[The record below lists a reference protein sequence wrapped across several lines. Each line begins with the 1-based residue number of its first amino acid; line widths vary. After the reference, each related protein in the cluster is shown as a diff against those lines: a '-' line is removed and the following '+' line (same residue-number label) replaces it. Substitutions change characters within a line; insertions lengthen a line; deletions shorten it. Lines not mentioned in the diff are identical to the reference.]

1 MRSVATAILAIAAI
15 FICHV
20 PAPAQDY
27 PSRSI
32 HLTVPVA
39 AGGGMDTLARLIA
52 AKYGGALGVP
62 IVVDNRP
69 GGAENIGI
77 SQIARAEPDGYSLL
91 LSSNS
96 ITINPSL
103 YKDLAYDANK
113 DLTPI
118 GKVTVM
124 PIVVATLAPAPNK
137 TLSDLIAYAKANPRK
152 LSYGTPGVGT
162 PHHLGMELLK
172 SEAGIELLHVPY
184 RGTAPGLT
192 DLLAGNIGLLISTIT
207 PIQSYLDSGQLHAI
221 ATFSPKRLAQYPAI
235 PTASET
241 FPGFNVEIW
250 HGVFAPSMTPAII
263 RDKLTE
269 KLSAVMKDE
278 ELIKQLNGVGILTSW
293 EAPEELRAEI
303 PKEQA
308 QWASAIKQAG
318 ITGE

>member
-1 MRSVATAILAIAAI
+1 MRSVVSAILAVAGTLV
-15 FICHV
+15 FHV
-20 PAPAQDY
+20 PTQAQDY

-52 AKYGGALGVP
+52 AKYAAALGVP

-69 GGAENIGI
+69 GGAENLGIG
-77 SQIARAEPDGYSLL
+77 QIARAEPDGYSLL

-96 ITINPSL
+96 ITINASL

-124 PIVVATLAPAPNK
+124 PILVVTSASSPYK
-137 TLSDLIAYAKANPRK
+137 TLSDLIAYAKANPRM

-172 SEAGIELLHVPY
+172 SDAAIELLHVPY

-192 DLLAGNIGLLISTIT
+192 DLLAGNIGLLISTVT
-207 PIQSYLDSGQLHAI
+207 PVQSYLDSGQLRAI
-221 ATFSPKRLAQYPAI
+221 ATFSVKRLAQYPAVSA
-235 PTASET
+235 ASET

-250 HGVFAPSMTPAII
+250 HGVFAPSRTPEII

-269 KLSAVMKDE
+269 KLAAVMKDE

-293 EAPEELRAEI
+293 ADPAELRAEI
-303 PKEQA
+303 PNEQA

-318 ITGE
+318 ITAE